1 MEQSRLERWNELEAA
16 KNAAI
21 SILSTSTEAQRIY
34 KPSAES
40 WSMIQ
45 VIQHILFSEGGTLGY
60 MVKKTSS
67 GWEVLDRVGEEQ
79 IANGSLLVN
88 RLASGE
94 KYKAPAVL
102 PEPDGEESLESL
114 EKRWNSLREQYAQFL
129 NQLPIEFDDRLVFK
143 QPAAGML
150 TLHYALDFLTEHI
163 KHHLPQLET
172 LKSSQTAI

>member
-1 MEQSRLERWNELEAA
+1 MEQSRLKKWEELEAA
-16 KNAAI
+16 KNAAM
-21 SILSTSTEAQRIY
+21 SILSSSTEVQRNY
-34 KPSAES
+34 KPSSES

-79 IANGSLLVN
+79 VANGARLVD

-94 KYKAPAVL
+94 KYKAPSVL
-102 PEPDGEESLESL
+102 PEPDGEESFESL
-114 EKRWNSLREQYAQFL
+114 ETRWNALREQYAQFL
-129 NQLPIEFDDRLVFK
+129 NQLPNEFNDRLIFK

-150 TLHYALDFLTEHI
+150 TLDYTLDFLTEHI
-163 KHHLPQLET
+163 KHHLPQLEA
-172 LKSSQTAI
+172 LKSSAPTA

>member
-1 MEQSRLERWNELEAA
+1 MEQSRLKKWEELEAA
-16 KNAAI
+16 KNAAM
-21 SILSTSTEAQRIY
+21 SILSSSTEVQRNY
-34 KPSAES
+34 KPSSES

-79 IANGSLLVN
+79 VANGARLVD

-94 KYKAPAVL
+94 KYKAPSVL
-102 PEPDGEESLESL
+102 PEPDGEESFESL
-114 EKRWNSLREQYAQFL
+114 EKRWNALREQYAQFL
-129 NQLPIEFDDRLVFK
+129 NQLPNEFNDRLIFK

-150 TLHYALDFLTEHI
+150 TLDYTLDFLTEHI

-172 LKSSQTAI
+172 LKSSAPTA

>member
-1 MEQSRLERWNELEAA
+1 MEESRLEKWNELEAA
-16 KNAAI
+16 KYAAM
-21 SILSTSTEAQRIY
+21 SILASSTPEQRSY
-34 KPSAES
+34 KPSGES

-67 GWEVLDRVGEEQ
+67 GWEVLDRVGDEQ
-79 IANGSLLVN
+79 IANGTRLVD

-102 PEPDGEESLESL
+102 PEPDGEETYESL
-114 EKRWNSLREQYAQFL
+114 EKRWNALREQYALFL
-129 NQLPIEFDDRLVFK
+129 NQLPNEFNDRLIFK

-150 TLHYALDFLTEHI
+150 TLEYTLDFLIEHV

-172 LKSSQTAI
+172 LKSSTPTA